1 MSQKWCSGYSLPD
14 SLWMLLQCLSGLW
27 LAQNHFY
34 ATATEVIL
42 TFLFSTLSVTFFFQ
56 MSHQVKCHYFL
67 SMFCKLSDT
76 VLVLFVN
83 LNWLKDFYPLWILLI
98 CYFYQRFITCKS
110 FPSTYMYNWQNV
122 RVQILILLVHISQQW
137 PRHFFITKLFEAMLF
152 CFTAVTQAFRISV
165 YRCHYSD
172 FTNFSQFGFISKS
185 VYMLHNSDSGTF
197 SRTKFFNHCIITE
210 LFQHL
215 ILTLSSHFTHC
226 CEQNL
231 SFTVTGHMVSVLGTY
246 LIVDI
251 IWSYSYCAL
260 LVTYCVVHFCYD
272 KKLMLQP

>member
-83 LNWLKDFYPLWILLI
+83 LNWLKDFFPLWILLI
-98 CYFYQRFITCKS
+98 CYFYQRFIKCKS

-172 FTNFSQFGFISKS
+172 FTNFSQIGF
-185 VYMLHNSDSGTF
+185 Y
-197 SRTKFFNHCIITE
+197 
-210 LFQHL
+210 Q
-215 ILTLSSHFTHC
+215 
-226 CEQNL
+226 
-231 SFTVTGHMVSVLGTY
+231 
-246 LIVDI
+246 
-251 IWSYSYCAL
+251 
-260 LVTYCVVHFCYD
+260 
-272 KKLMLQP
+272 